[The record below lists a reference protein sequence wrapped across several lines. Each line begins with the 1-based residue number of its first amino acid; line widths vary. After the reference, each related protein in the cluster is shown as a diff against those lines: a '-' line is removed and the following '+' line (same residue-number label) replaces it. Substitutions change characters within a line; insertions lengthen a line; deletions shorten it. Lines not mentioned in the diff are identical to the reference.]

1 MTGVSERGQQRGNL
15 KDNRYILL
23 FVDVRYCFAILTPSG
38 RLDMK
43 PKWLKKN

>member
-1 MTGVSERGQQRGNL
+1 MTGVSERSQQRGNL
-15 KDNRYILL
+15 KDNGYILL
-23 FVDVRYCFAILTPSG
+23 FVDVRYGFAILTLSG